1 MAIDAF
7 LVFTTDSS
15 KPPLEGETQDKQF
28 KSKAAVEVASYSFGI
43 HNTTTIGSESGG
55 AGAGAGAGKA
65 KFSEFKI
72 EKVVDSVSPNLLH
85 YVGGGL
91 RIPRMELYL
100 RKVGGTRLVYL
111 QYSFKLAY
119 VTDVEWTG
127 GAGEDGVRE
136 SVTFAFGALQ
146 VTYKLSDATGAT
158 KGTLTGAW
166 DQVKNNNG
174 FDVPGVG

>member
-7 LVFTTDSS
+7 LAFTTDSG
-15 KPPLEGETQDKQF
+15 KPPLEGETQDQQF

-43 HNTTTIGSESGG
+43 HNTTTIGAMSS
-55 AGAGAGAGKA
+55 GAGAGKA

-85 YVGGGL
+85 YAGGGL
-91 RIPRMELYL
+91 KIPRMELYL
-100 RKVGGTRLVYL
+100 RKAGGTRLVYL

-127 GAGEDGVRE
+127 SAGEDGVRE

-146 VTYKLSDATGAT
+146 LTYKLSDATGAT

-174 FDVPGVG
+174 FDVPGIG